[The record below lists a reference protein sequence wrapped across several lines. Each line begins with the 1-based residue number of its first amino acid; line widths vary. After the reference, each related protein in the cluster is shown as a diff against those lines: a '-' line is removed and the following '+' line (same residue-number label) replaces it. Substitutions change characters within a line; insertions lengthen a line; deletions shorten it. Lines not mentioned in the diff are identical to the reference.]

1 MKKDINVL
9 SLFDGIATGMVALKE
24 LGYTPN
30 YFASEIEQGAI
41 KIALKNHPE
50 IVEMGD
56 VTKIT
61 FRDGDLRSE
70 EIVNVGGEVNYN
82 GLFTTFMYPVNQIDL
97 LIGGSPCNDLSQQH
111 HVREGLKGQ
120 YSSLFYHY
128 LRLKQ
133 ETNPK
138 YFLLENVKMMKKDQ
152 DEITELLG
160 VEPININSDLVCAQR
175 RERLY
180 WTNIPNIT
188 QPEDRH
194 IMFNDIIE
202 SGWVNKDKS
211 NCVTESMSRQVA
223 TPGGVRR
230 YMVGFGSLVFD
241 SQEEYEKIVGKTSED
256 RIRFSKYMRSLPNSK
271 GLVEGVDT
279 PKARMLTP
287 NEAETLQTLPK
298 DYTYLEEFYMSS
310 KGYNKNRGNGKRLSV
325 LGEGWTKDVIVHIFK
340 NMEF

>member
-9 SLFDGIATGMVALKE
+9 SLFDGIATGMVALKD

-30 YFASEIEQGAI
+30 YYASEIEQGAI
-41 KIALKNHPE
+41 SVAMKNHPE

-56 VTKIT
+56 VTRVR
-61 FRDGDLRSE
+61 FRDGVLEYVISDTTGTE
-70 EIVNVGGEVNYN
+70 DF
-82 GLFTTFMYPVNQIDL
+82 GLIEYGAKKVDRIDL

-111 HVREGLKGQ
+111 QIREGLKGK

-160 VEPININSDLVCAQR
+160 VEPININSDLVSAQR

-180 WTNIPNIT
+180 WTNIPNVT

-202 SGWVNKDKS
+202 NGWVNKDKS

-230 YMVGFGSLVFD
+230 YLIGFGSLVFE
-241 SQEEYEKIVGKTSED
+241 SQSEYERIVGKTNED
-256 RIRFSKYMRSLPNSK
+256 RIKFSKYMRSLPNSK
-271 GLVEGVDT
+271 GLIEGVHT

-287 NEAETLQTLPK
+287 NEAEALQTLPK
-298 DYTYLEEFYMSS
+298 DYTLVKEFYYST
-310 KGYNKNRGNGKRLSV
+310 KGYNQSRGDTKRLSV
-325 LGEGWTKDVIVHIFK
+325 LGEGWTKEVIVHILK